1 VNLAVG
7 AVVVGALAPAPPR
20 IPPATAAAPPAP
32 GLGVSQEAHLV
43 SPGPFLTRHA
53 SHFHSPGFL
62 NLDMSKP
69 PNAGAG
75 VAAAAAAAPIALV
88 PDPPLGPDLAKE
100 ERRGEV

>member
-1 VNLAVG
+1 
-7 AVVVGALAPAPPR
+7 
-20 IPPATAAAPPAP
+20 
-32 GLGVSQEAHLV
+32 
-43 SPGPFLTRHA
+43 
-53 SHFHSPGFL
+53 
-62 NLDMSKP
+62 MSKP